1 MYSFEFDSISQ
12 LNNYQELNSGF
23 FLCIWHA
30 NKIPPHIGVLI
41 NGAYYSLKVK
51 GKDANIPVQDIVKLI
66 ERKGI
71 CTVFTE
77 IKCDVSKTKV
87 EEIFSKFQVARES
100 KATCLTPITEIF
112 EVREN
117 VHMLSDLLNYFKE
130 KNQIGQ
136 LFGLN
141 LNPDFKGILAY
152 GKEEIEARLKQLSKT
167 LN

>member
-1 MYSFEFDSISQ
+1 M
-12 LNNYQELNSGF
+12 
-23 FLCIWHA
+23 
-30 NKIPPHIGVLI
+30 
-41 NGAYYSLKVK
+41 
-51 GKDANIPVQDIVKLI
+51 
-66 ERKGI
+66 
-71 CTVFTE
+71 
-77 IKCDVSKTKV
+77 
-87 EEIFSKFQVARES
+87 EEVFSKFQVAQES

-112 EVREN
+112 EVNEN

-152 GKEEIEARLKQLSKT
+152 GKEKIEARLKQLSKT